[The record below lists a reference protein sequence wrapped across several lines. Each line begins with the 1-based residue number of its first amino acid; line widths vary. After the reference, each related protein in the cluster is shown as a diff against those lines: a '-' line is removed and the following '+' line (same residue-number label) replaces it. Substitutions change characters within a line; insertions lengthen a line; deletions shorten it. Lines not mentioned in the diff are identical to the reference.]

1 MGWVIGV
8 SSQTCP
14 KTLRRHG
21 VIGPEFPV
29 SNFMCPFIESNRIEV
44 RIWNVKGLMWR
55 YSHYPRFSVTAAL
68 IIALVTL
75 ATLATTL
82 WRESGSRHRRQLQL
96 VPSQPSLTY
105 ANLSVCKY
113 ERNGELN
120 CPDARRTGQTTQRQ
134 FELVL
139 SRMLRV
145 FDLIATKH
153 SIKYW
158 LYKGTLLGAVRNSGH
173 NVFDNDLDIAILRED
188 YEKFIREGAKDL
200 PEDVF
205 LQTEQSDPHW
215 RVVSYSNMLA
225 KLRDRHSCYTYCSG
239 YGCEYHNGLMID
251 LFVIDSDTNGFL
263 LETYTSRN
271 VFIRFLFGPKRTPKE
286 DVFPLTKTLF
296 DGYYFPVPARWDRVL
311 IERYGSNYMEEPESQ
326 EFGFKLS
333 QPICPL

>member
-1 MGWVIGV
+1 MRHLQYSRLLLSAVVI
-8 SSQTCP
+8 
-14 KTLRRHG
+14 
-21 VIGPEFPV
+21 F
-29 SNFMCPFIESNRIEV
+29 
-44 RIWNVKGLMWR
+44 
-55 YSHYPRFSVTAAL
+55 AL
-68 IIALVTL
+68 ITLVTL
-75 ATLATTL
+75 GTILPWKRSAKTT
-82 WRESGSRHRRQLQL
+82 RQLQRPL
-96 VPSQPSLTY
+96 LHPSLTF
-105 ANLSVCKY
+105 ANVSVCKY

-120 CPDARRTGQTTQRQ
+120 CPDARRKGQTTQRQ

-239 YGCEYHNGLMID
+239 YGCKYHNGLMID
-251 LFVIDSDTNGFL
+251 LFVIDPDTNGFL

-271 VFIRFLFGPKRTPKE
+271 VFIRFLFGPKRTTKE
-286 DVFPLTKTLF
+286 AVFPLSEKLF